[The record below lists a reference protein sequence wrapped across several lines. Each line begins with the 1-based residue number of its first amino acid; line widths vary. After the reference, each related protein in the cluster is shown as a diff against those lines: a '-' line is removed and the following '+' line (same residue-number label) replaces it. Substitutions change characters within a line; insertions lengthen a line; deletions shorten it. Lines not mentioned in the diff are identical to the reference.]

1 MFIIYIILIILS
13 LFIKYYGIKK
23 GFNQLES
30 FWITY
35 TLFFYIIF
43 FILPNIYQLLLIS
56 YILKNKNLYLIIF
69 AISGVFLSVIH
80 NKFET
85 YRYVCLN
92 LYENGLNLEI
102 NRKKIPIKP
111 TIFMA
116 NYPINYIEY
125 LTHGL
130 FGSKF
135 CLLVHGPAVKILK
148 YIYGDEYLISVN
160 KGNFD
165 KVQELVNDK
174 MNNGYSIF
182 CYIEREYH
190 NRKDN
195 YTIQEFRTGMFHIA
209 KNLNKTITPLCI
221 DHMEHFMGFVETENV
236 FRIKVGETQFV
247 ENIEDTINKVRSF
260 MTTELNKMR
269 LPKRKILFK

>member
-1 MFIIYIILIILS
+1 MLLF
-13 LFIKYYGIKK
+13 FIKYYGIKK

-30 FWITY
+30 FWIGY

-43 FILPNIYQLLLIS
+43 FLLPPLYQIVLLA
-56 YILKNKNLYLIIF
+56 YTLKNKNLYIIVTS
-69 AISGVFLSVIH
+69 ITGVFLSFIH

-85 YRYVCLN
+85 YRHMALN
-92 LYENGLNLEI
+92 LYENYLHLEI
-102 NRKKIPIKP
+102 DKKKIPTAP

-125 LTHGL
+125 FTHGL

-135 CLLVHGPAVKILK
+135 CLVVHGPAVKILK
-148 YIYGDEYLISVN
+148 YLYGNDHLIAVN

-165 KVQELVNDK
+165 KVQDLVYNK
-174 MNNGYSIF
+174 MSKGYSIF

-190 NRKDN
+190 GRKDN
-195 YTIQEFRTGMFHIA
+195 YTVQEFRTGMFHIA

-221 DHMEHFMGFVETENV
+221 DHLEHFMGFIDIENV
-236 FRIKVGETQFV
+236 FRIKVGETQYV
-247 ENIEDTINKVRSF
+247 YDIDITMNKVKIF
-260 MTTELNKMR
+260 MKKELNKMKI
-269 LPKRKILFK
+269 PKRKLIK

>member
-1 MFIIYIILIILS
+1 MFIVYIIIIFILI
-13 LFIKYYGIKK
+13 FVKYYGIKK

-30 FWITY
+30 FWISY
-35 TLFFYIIF
+35 TLILYLIF
-43 FILPNIYQLLLIS
+43 FILPNKYQLILVA
-56 YILKNKNLYLIIF
+56 YILKNKNLYLIVST
-69 AISGVFLSVIH
+69 ISGVFLSFIH

-85 YRYVCLN
+85 YRHTTTN

-102 NRKKIPIKP
+102 NREKIPKEP
-111 TIFMA
+111 TIFIA

-135 CLLVHGPAVKILK
+135 CLVVHGPAIKILK
-148 YIYGDEYLISVN
+148 FLYGSNHLIAVN

-165 KVQELVNDK
+165 KVQELVNNK
-174 MNNGYSIF
+174 MKDGYSIF
-182 CYIEREYH
+182 CYVERDYY

-195 YTIQEFRTGMFHIA
+195 YIIQEFRSGMFHIA

-221 DHMEHFMGFVETENV
+221 DHIEHFMGFIETENI
-236 FRIKVGETQFV
+236 FRIKVGETQFIDNV
-247 ENIEDTINKVRSF
+247 EDAINNVKLFLS
-260 MTTELNKMR
+260 TELNKMR
-269 LPKRKILFK
+269 IPKRKLHK